1 MVTEKKKM
9 FMYIVLCTKIS
20 TASTPIT
27 LLHTLPSV
35 RAPGGG
41 GGGGGGSVSRV
52 YFKNGCMPRVTSTKS
67 VSLCH

>member
-1 MVTEKKKM
+1 MVTERKM
-9 FMYIVLCTKIS
+9 SMYIVLCTKIS
-20 TASTPIT
+20 TAFTPIT

-35 RAPGGG
+35 GAPD

-52 YFKNGCMPRVTSTKS
+52 YFKNGCVSRVTGTKS